1 MINDSDY
8 EELRTRLVQDF
19 NSYFAPSTAMDTI
32 SSLAGWKSKVMGDGS
47 FGRIFNGP
55 QWLDGVA
62 IRDGVISTAKLKATM
77 VVSNTFTTSDTA
89 NADRVEFTSAGIK
102 TYGTISGTPNIVTA
116 WLKTDGTGFV
126 GSTDGTATTAAL
138 AWTNAAAT
146 GSMRNTITIGS
157 GGKLAFGSGGADY
170 LDNNILHFEVGSS
183 EEAVVEIKSGAA
195 TQYGTIYGLVT
206 GAAAVSGLH
215 SFGTSSRAAIAFAQ
229 GGTSDAL
236 TFVSLRTLDST
247 GAFGGGIDVK
257 AAGGIDFLNG
267 GATLASFAVTDK
279 ALSLAGRLYPG
290 TGSAAQSSR
299 YLYDNGTDT
308 EFIGSV
314 KMLNGIYGGAYF
326 PGNQATRYFSDNGA
340 QLYASAGLQSAGAFY
355 PTGQTSIFFDKNAG
369 TGNARIKGANLELPD
384 GHLQQ
389 VNFGA
394 ASGALP
400 AATKYMPVFDLTAGA
415 LRYIPCYT
423 SPGPWTA

>member
-157 GGKLAFGSGGADY
+157 GGKLAFGGSGADY
-170 LDNNILHFEVGSS
+170 LDNNILHFEVSNV
-183 EEAVVEIKSGAA
+183 EEAVIEIKNGSYTPHGQFSGIVSSTDAGA
-195 TQYGTIYGLVT
+195 YMKAFASTYRGGTIFTY
-206 GAAAVSGLH
+206 AAAASGTATLSSGYDATH
-215 SFGTSSRAAIAFAQ
+215 YGQVTSQSLSTYSSIDATVINGTTGTTGWSTTGHDTASSSYSQCQINGSAKLQIY
-229 GGTSDAL
+229 
-236 TFVSLRTLDST
+236 
-247 GAFGGGIDVK
+247 
-257 AAGGIDFLNG
+257 AAGTYINNN
-267 GATLASFAVTDK
+267 
-279 ALSLAGRLYPG
+279 LYPG
-290 TGSAAQSSR
+290 GQSTRYIYDTGSYTGVSGGLAA
-299 YLYDNGTDT
+299 G
-308 EFIGSV
+308 
-314 KMLNGIYGGAYF
+314 
-326 PGNQATRYFSDNGA
+326 
-340 QLYASAGLQSAGAFY
+340 GAFY
-355 PTGQTSIFFDKNAG
+355 PTAQTAIYFDKNAG